1 MDTNKGTTDLGT
13 LIGLLAGL
21 GIILIGIIQSGGKL
35 YWFFNFNS
43 LLIVLGG
50 TFAATMVNLP
60 LRAVGNIFN
69 VLQNVF
75 RGEDYDYIG
84 IIEEIVQK
92 AQKARKD
99 GLLSLEA
106 DLPMMRDGFFKNGIE
121 LAINERE
128 SSRLRTFLNLE
139 MNNISSRH
147 VAGQEMFLYMA
158 SYAPAFGMLGTV
170 LGLIIMMNNFSSG
183 GGDGMEITASYD
195 VAERFADLLS
205 GMGLALITTFYGVFM
220 ANMIFLPIGGKLKR
234 RSENELMLKSIV
246 VEGIISIHAREHPI
260 LIKEKLMTF
269 APSQFRYNTEIE
281 ISEEKPLSS
290 LSAIKEKM
298 EEQREEPSDE
308 E

>member
-35 YWFFNFNS
+35 YWFFNLNS

-106 DLPMMRDGFFKNGIE
+106 DLPTMRDGFFKNGIE

-183 GGDGMEITASYD
+183 GDGMEITASYD

-234 RSENELMLKSIV
+234 RSENEMMLKSIV

-281 ISEEKPLSS
+281 ISEEKPSSS

>member
-35 YWFFNFNS
+35 YWFFNLNS

-106 DLPMMRDGFFKNGIE
+106 DLPTMRDGFFKNGIE

-183 GGDGMEITASYD
+183 GGGIEITASYD

-234 RSENELMLKSIV
+234 RSENEMMLKSIV

-269 APSQFRYNTEIE
+269 VPSQFRYNTAIE
-281 ISEEKPLSS
+281 IPEEKPSSS

-298 EEQREEPSDE
+298 EEQKEKPSDE

>member
-183 GGDGMEITASYD
+183 GDGMEITASYD

-234 RSENELMLKSIV
+234 RSENEMMLKSIV

-269 APSQFRYNTEIE
+269 APSQFRYNAEIE
-281 ISEEKPLSS
+281 ISEEKPSSS

-298 EEQREEPSDE
+298 EERREESSDE

>member
-183 GGDGMEITASYD
+183 GGGMEITASYD

-234 RSENELMLKSIV
+234 RSENEMMLKSIV

-269 APSQFRYNTEIE
+269 APSQFRYNAEIE
-281 ISEEKPLSS
+281 ISEEKPSSS

-298 EEQREEPSDE
+298 EERREESSDE

>member
-35 YWFFNFNS
+35 YWFFNLNS

-106 DLPMMRDGFFKNGIE
+106 DLPTMRDGFFKNGIE

-183 GGDGMEITASYD
+183 GDGMEITASYD

-234 RSENELMLKSIV
+234 RSENEMMLKSIV

-269 APSQFRYNTEIE
+269 APSQFRYNNEIE
-281 ISEEKPLSS
+281 ISEEKPSSS

>member
-183 GGDGMEITASYD
+183 GDGMEITASYD

-234 RSENELMLKSIV
+234 RSENEMMLKSIV

-281 ISEEKPLSS
+281 ISEEKPSSS

>member
-35 YWFFNFNS
+35 YWFFNLNS

-106 DLPMMRDGFFKNGIE
+106 DLPTMRDGFFKNGIE

-183 GGDGMEITASYD
+183 GGGIEITASYD

-234 RSENELMLKSIV
+234 RSENEMMLKSIV

-269 APSQFRYNTEIE
+269 VPSQFRYNTAIE
-281 ISEEKPLSS
+281 IPEEKPSSS

-298 EEQREEPSDE
+298 EEQKEEPSDE

>member
-35 YWFFNFNS
+35 YWFFNLNS

-60 LRAVGNIFN
+60 LRAVSNIFN

-106 DLPMMRDGFFKNGIE
+106 DLPTMRDGFFKNGIE

-183 GGDGMEITASYD
+183 GDGMDITASYD
-195 VAERFADLLS
+195 VADRFADLLS

-234 RSENELMLKSIV
+234 RSENEMMLKSIV

-281 ISEEKPLSS
+281 ISEEKTSSS

-298 EEQREEPSDE
+298 EEQREETSDE